1 MKPTRSFSSLFRHCR
16 WIATALLALACSW
29 SAMGQGVTIT
39 SVRRD
44 IYHTTPPA
52 NGTAYNTG
60 EEVYIVLVLS
70 DNIVSVEGTPRLR
83 LTNLRAGQTEKY
95 SYATY
100 YDFFENGLIFKY
112 VVEAGDFTD
121 DLDVDQFVRVGTTI
135 MVEGGRQVDYSTA
148 ASLMYA
154 TPLSDSADIA
164 FRTIGF
170 RGVPDPQAM
179 TLTVQETESGVIPV
193 TRGNTGNNEVAFTIT
208 TVPDSVIGNNFTLTP
223 NPFAIPID
231 TINADLT
238 LTGVRAQSGIVLRL
252 HPTAY
257 GAETG
262 GDLLVTVNVTA
273 GPAPTF
279 YVESVPH
286 GLIEGDPVATAAYV
300 HLSRP
305 HTAPLTITLHNSN
318 PAGLQIV
325 GSQSVT
331 FPIGETAREFQ
342 VRALD
347 GGTTVA
353 EGSTATVSGEAPPAS
368 GYVPGGEGVFS
379 LLNKDPVLLSPRGD
393 ADSPWVPTPGG
404 EGFPY
409 TFSWSG
415 TDVPADMDK
424 LQARVAFGDGQVTPW
439 MDGADGYV
447 NHTYTMPGKYT
458 VTITMRDQDGGFAYV
473 SGELEILPAVQ
484 VQINEYKY
492 SSPPYPGPG
501 NSYHSLRGLGRGT
514 IDDNEN
520 LTTRTPLQGDYNW
533 LIKYQPTLPAVTMI
547 AAPETFDIDGVEY
560 DSFFHVWI
568 GDGFY
573 GDMLTPFAPST
584 ALLEL
589 GGANRQI
596 GGVFSREFYP
606 EDNYGDIDNDELPD
620 AWEQLWGINFEAP
633 NRMDNPDGDRL
644 PRGANVNLD
653 YPAEGNNYAPDG
665 ADFGHVLEIRGLDP
679 GLNAPDSEP
688 TAIIDEPGAPLMTAG
703 WPGTDPTVPD
713 TDGDGLDDGYEYY
726 FWMNATVRGITGERY
741 DPSRVIEGTIIDSAT
756 IANDFNP
763 LIQGADDD
771 DTDGDGLSNLE
782 EYALGTNPIHW
793 DTDGDGMNDGWE
805 VTNGLD
811 PFEDDA
817 SGNPDGDWM
826 ARDGDL
832 RHWQVYDANGYDPRV
847 AWTHDYYWR
856 NRASRRAP
864 TTVEF
869 TNYEEHYLGRLCIEE
884 GIMGA
889 VPPVGSGVMTNPTSA
904 DSDDDQMPDGWELY
918 VARDPVTQMVVI
930 WPVSSDNFIADSA
943 LDAAFDQ
950 ETDDDGLTV
959 RQEFHAIETCEVY
972 GFDNVN
978 ARWWNKFWPTDPWNP
993 DTDGDGLMDGDENWA
1008 GFQYDSG
1015 YTEYIRGCRPGGML
1029 NPCCVDTDMDYIP
1042 DAFEYIFAGEI
1053 SGGEIVGGMDGTYF
1067 DSKSGPDAITGE
1079 ERDFDYDG
1087 DGLENYQEYWMNAV
1101 YHFQYD

>member
-1 MKPTRSFSSLFRHCR
+1 
-16 WIATALLALACSW
+16 
-29 SAMGQGVTIT
+29 
-39 SVRRD
+39 
-44 IYHTTPPA
+44 
-52 NGTAYNTG
+52 
-60 EEVYIVLVLS
+60 
-70 DNIVSVEGTPRLR
+70 
-83 LTNLRAGQTEKY
+83 
-95 SYATY
+95 
-100 YDFFENGLIFKY
+100 
-112 VVEAGDFTD
+112 
-121 DLDVDQFVRVGTTI
+121 
-135 MVEGGRQVDYSTA
+135 
-148 ASLMYA
+148 
-154 TPLSDSADIA
+154 
-164 FRTIGF
+164 
-170 RGVPDPQAM
+170 
-179 TLTVQETESGVIPV
+179 
-193 TRGNTGNNEVAFTIT
+193 
-208 TVPDSVIGNNFTLTP
+208 
-223 NPFAIPID
+223 
-231 TINADLT
+231 
-238 LTGVRAQSGIVLRL
+238 
-252 HPTAY
+252 
-257 GAETG
+257 
-262 GDLLVTVNVTA
+262 
-273 GPAPTF
+273 
-279 YVESVPH
+279 
-286 GLIEGDPVATAAYV
+286 
-300 HLSRP
+300 
-305 HTAPLTITLHNSN
+305 PLTITLHNSN

-869 TNYEEHYLGRLCIEE
+869 TNYEEHYLG
-884 GIMGA
+884 
-889 VPPVGSGVMTNPTSA
+889 
-904 DSDDDQMPDGWELY
+904 
-918 VARDPVTQMVVI
+918 
-930 WPVSSDNFIADSA
+930 
-943 LDAAFDQ
+943 
-950 ETDDDGLTV
+950 
-959 RQEFHAIETCEVY
+959 
-972 GFDNVN
+972 
-978 ARWWNKFWPTDPWNP
+978 
-993 DTDGDGLMDGDENWA
+993 
-1008 GFQYDSG
+1008 
-1015 YTEYIRGCRPGGML
+1015 
-1029 NPCCVDTDMDYIP
+1029 
-1042 DAFEYIFAGEI
+1042 
-1053 SGGEIVGGMDGTYF
+1053 
-1067 DSKSGPDAITGE
+1067 
-1079 ERDFDYDG
+1079 
-1087 DGLENYQEYWMNAV
+1087 
-1101 YHFQYD
+1101 